1 MPCSEVIL
9 LLFSFALS
17 PSHLSIYRKV
27 AAVER
32 VFEKL
37 QKEINLFQ
45 EQTTLHCLSGCG
57 KCCTKPE
64 ISATVLEFLPLAYH
78 LHKADQAMPLLES
91 MEKDPD
97 SAICHLFQPLVV
109 ERTSGFCAEYK
120 YRGLICRLFGYSA
133 SRDKNGQKKLVTCQ
147 LIKNDQPVAF
157 QLTEEGIKSNAIA
170 VPQMSDYQSQLMA
183 IDWELG
189 SKFYPINEAIR
200 KALELVLFYAQYRG
214 RRKAG

>member
-1 MPCSEVIL
+1 MRN
-9 LLFSFALS
+9 FG
-17 PSHLSIYRKV
+17 SHPKYLSIYRKV

-37 QKEINLFQ
+37 QKEINSFQ
-45 EQTTLHCLSGCG
+45 SQSTLHCLSGCG
-57 KCCTKPE
+57 KCCTKPD

-78 LHKADQAMPLLES
+78 LHKTDKALHVLES
-91 MEKDPD
+91 MEKDPAA
-97 SAICHLFQPLVV
+97 AICYLFQPLVV
-109 ERTSGFCAEYK
+109 EGSTGFCGEYK

-147 LIKNDQPVAF
+147 LIKADQPVQF
-157 QLTEEGIKSNAIA
+157 QAAEEGIRSNTMYI
-170 VPQMSDYQSQLMA
+170 PQMSDYQSQLMA

-189 SKFYPINEAIR
+189 GKFYPINEAIR